1 MMMNNQEIIDN
12 APDLATHIDN
22 EGDYWLMSS
31 GHSVE
36 TFMEPDWVFCSP
48 QEPLQSL
55 ADIKRIVELE
65 TQQARAEI
73 LIHELHEQVYDNK
86 YLDNRVRLY
95 EVLKEQYDK

>member
-1 MMMNNQEIIDN
+1 MKDQEIIDN

-48 QEPLQSL
+48 QEPLQSI

-65 TQQARAEI
+65 NQQARAEM
-73 LIHELHEQVYDNK
+73 LIFELYEQVYDNE
-86 YLDNRVRLY
+86 YLDVQVKLY
-95 EVLKEQYDK
+95 YELKNKNSD